1 MEMHSFRKF
10 RANSPLALGLE
21 LPSGESPK
29 TVETAFPQ
37 NFHTRKLDEI
47 SVLYEVLNE
56 KM

>member
-21 LPSGESPK
+21 PPSGESPK
-29 TVETAFPQ
+29 TAETAFPQ